1 MEEMFLAYKY
11 KLILVREMVLAELKQ
26 FNYQEKIN
34 NFNQVNND
42 LLLEK
47 IRNMINDLKSYRD
60 GHMKKKYEN
69 R

>member
-26 FNYQEKIN
+26 FNYQEQIN
-34 NFNQVNND
+34 NFNQVDNN

-60 GHMKKKYEN
+60 SHMEKKI
-69 R
+69 